1 LFVVV
6 ANVRRFL
13 ESAAA
18 LAKTH
23 DQSNFFL
30 RTAIQTL
37 DSSLKNLKALRGF
50 FDVRAGEW
58 RAVLAMSGAS
68 FLVTTAFVIFRP
80 VRNALF
86 LEKLDAAQLP
96 YVFILVAMIAGS
108 IGLQY
113 ARYSTRASLKRLV
126 NTAALVI
133 VFNLALFWWLFQAY
147 QGSRFMPYLFY
158 IWVSLYGVIAPS
170 QVWLQCNLIFDSR
183 QAKRLFAIVGSGA
196 ILGGIVGGYLTTLY
210 ITNFDGRAI
219 DLLWVCAAIQ
229 IGTLTLQNLAG
240 WGESELP
247 SGNPAGTRAGD
258 TEGAGSVFKL
268 IAQSRYLQL
277 IIGTIALMSIVT
289 TIVDYQFSAIVQAD
303 PALAPNGVP
312 DGDKMASFFGFWFAN
327 FSMISLVL
335 QLALTGFLLR
345 RFGVALALAI
355 LPAGFFLAS
364 IFVFI
369 APVLWAALLL
379 KGVEGCFRYSAFKS
393 ALETLFVPVNPQV
406 KNQTK
411 PFIDT
416 VADRLPVGLAGLLL
430 LMLATGPL
438 KGPRGAS
445 VLNLFLIAGWLF
457 VVWRMRQ
464 AYVNEFRLGLEKRTL
479 IIASSDLLGSEAAA
493 RTMIFETMQ
502 SQDERVILHALAQTE
517 EAKDP
522 SLVNY
527 FASLLN
533 HPSPQVVS
541 ASLRNLRRHH
551 GSQVL
556 QAAENLAKNASPE
569 IRREA
574 LQYLLD
580 QAPDKLGQLRRLL
593 NEADPQLRAVAI
605 ALALSG
611 DIPGAEAAL
620 NDELVDSLF
629 ELPTDEAEMARRALA
644 RSLGRREMPHRRSD
658 LPRLLRD
665 PKTSVASAAMIAA
678 GRLQLLEHVPLLL
691 NGLENRHTRY
701 AARTALALCR
711 EKVVPRLSEILN
723 DANQPLAARARIPK
737 ILGMIPTRSAVDNL
751 LAAFTGAENLLK
763 AQILYALDDLRRAA
777 PRDDLKFPVDKIIE
791 ILLEEAGNAFR
802 LAAISRT
809 LALHRASNEQT
820 TAGRAGKLLR
830 RALREQWEQRRRWV
844 VLLLG
849 LLYNREDMDGVYR
862 GLRSTQP
869 RVRAHAIEF
878 LDNLLKG
885 EIKSYVFP
893 LIDDIALENVADE
906 GEKLLQLKIQNA
918 EQAYAVLFGLNHP
931 WLSACA
937 LHALAE
943 AKTADRAL
951 IEKFKN
957 SPHRLIYEAAEWLE
971 QSLAGVA

>member
-1 LFVVV
+1 MDSLLKNFKVLPG
-6 ANVRRFL
+6 FL
-13 ESAAA
+13 E
-18 LAKTH
+18 
-23 DQSNFFL
+23 
-30 RTAIQTL
+30 
-37 DSSLKNLKALRGF
+37 
-50 FDVRAGEW
+50 VRAGEW

-80 VRNALF
+80 MRNALF

-96 YVFILVAMIAGS
+96 YVFILVAFIAGS

-113 ARYSTRASLKRLV
+113 ARYSARASLKRLT
-126 NTAALVI
+126 NTATFVI
-133 VFNLALFWWLFQAY
+133 VFNLALFWWLFQMHQLGRA
-147 QGSRFMPYLFY
+147 MPYLFY

-170 QVWLQCNLIFDSR
+170 QVWLQCNHIFDSR

-210 ITNFDGRAI
+210 ITNFGGRAI
-219 DLLWVCAAIQ
+219 DLLWVCAALQ
-229 IGTLTLQNLAG
+229 IGTLALQNLAG
-240 WGESELP
+240 WGEAAIRR
-247 SGNPAGTRAGD
+247 GNPTGTRADD
-258 TEGAGSVFKL
+258 TDGPGSVFKL

-277 IIGTIALMSIVT
+277 IIGTIALMSMVT

-303 PALAPNGVP
+303 PALAPNGIP

-327 FSMISLVL
+327 FSMISLGL

-345 RFGVALALAI
+345 RFGVAVALAI

-369 APVLWAALLL
+369 APVLWTGLLL
-379 KGVEGCFRYSAFKS
+379 KGVEGCFRYSTFKS

-416 VADRLPVGLAGLLL
+416 VADRLPVGLAGLMLL
-430 LMLATGPL
+430 ILASGPL

-445 VLNLFLIAGWLF
+445 LLNLFLVVAWLF

-464 AYVNEFRLGLEKRTL
+464 AYVNELRLGLEKRTL
-479 IIASSDLLGSEAAA
+479 IVASSDLLGSEAAA

-502 SQDERVILHALAQTE
+502 SRDERVVLHALAQTE
-517 EAKDP
+517 EAKEP

-527 FASLLN
+527 FTSLLH

-551 GSQVL
+551 GPQIL
-556 QAAENLAKNASPE
+556 QAAENLAKSASPE

-574 LQYLLD
+574 LQYLLE
-580 QAPDKLGQLRRLL
+580 QAPDKLGLLRRLL
-593 NEADPQLRAVAI
+593 NEADPQLRAVTI

-611 DIPGAEAAL
+611 DVPGAEAAL
-620 NDELVDSLF
+620 DEAMLDSLF
-629 ELPTDEAEMARRALA
+629 EQTTEEAEMARRALA
-644 RSLGRREMPHRRSD
+644 RSLGRREMPHRLAD

-665 PKTSVASAAMIAA
+665 PKASVVSAAMIAA
-678 GRLQLLEHVPLLL
+678 GRLQLLEHVPLVL

-701 AARTALALCR
+701 AARTALALCG

-723 DANQPLAARARIPK
+723 DDTQPFAVRARIPK
-737 ILGMIPTRSAVDNL
+737 ILGMIATRSAVDNL
-751 LAAFTGAENLLK
+751 LAAFPRAENLLK
-763 AQILYALDDLRRAA
+763 AQILHALDDLRRAA
-777 PRDDLKFPVDKIIE
+777 PRESLKFPADKITE
-791 ILLEEAGNAFR
+791 LLRAEAGQAFR
-802 LAAISRT
+802 LAAIART
-809 LALHRASNEQT
+809 LAVDRAANGQ
-820 TAGRAGKLLR
+820 AFDGRAGKLLQR
-830 RALREQWEQRRRWV
+830 TLREQWEQRRRWV

-869 RVRAHAIEF
+869 RIRAHAIEF

-885 EIKSYVFP
+885 ETKSYVFP
-893 LIDDIALENVADE
+893 LIDDIALENVATE

-918 EQAYAVLFGLNHP
+918 NQAYAALFELNHP

-937 LHALAE
+937 IHALAE
-943 AKTADRAL
+943 AETLDRSL
-951 IEKFKN
+951 IKKFKD
-957 SPHRLIYEAAEWLE
+957 SSHTMIREAAASVL
-971 QSLAGVA
+971 QSLTSKENGTKS

>member
-1 LFVVV
+1 M
-6 ANVRRFL
+6 ANPTL
-13 ESAAA
+13 SY
-18 LAKTH
+18 
-23 DQSNFFL
+23 
-30 RTAIQTL
+30 TATIQTL
-37 DSSLKNLKALRGF
+37 TSFFKRLKGFRGF

-96 YVFILVAMIAGS
+96 YVFILVAIIAGG
-108 IGLQY
+108 IGLLY
-113 ARYSTRASLKRLV
+113 ARYSTRASLKRLSL
-126 NTAALVI
+126 TAAIVI
-133 VFNLALFWWLFQAY
+133 VASLALFWWLFRTHQL
-147 QGSRFMPYLFY
+147 SRSMPYVFY
-158 IWVSLYGVIAPS
+158 IWVSLFGVIAPS
-170 QVWLQCNLIFDSR
+170 QVWLQCNHIFDSR

-196 ILGGIVGGYLTTLY
+196 IIGGIVGGYLTTLY
-210 ITNFDGRAI
+210 IDNFGGRVI

-229 IGTLTLQNLAG
+229 IGTLALQNLAG
-240 WGESELP
+240 WGEAQIWR
-247 SGNPAGTRAGD
+247 GNPASRDDEDRPA
-258 TEGAGSVFKL
+258 SVFQL

-289 TIVDYQFSAIVQAD
+289 TIVDYQFSAIVQTD
-303 PALAPNGVP
+303 PELAPNGVP

-345 RFGVALALAI
+345 RFGVATALAL

-369 APVLWAALLL
+369 APVLWTGLML
-379 KGVEGCFRYSAFKS
+379 KGVEGCFRYSTFKS
-393 ALETLFVPVNPQV
+393 SLETLFVPVNPKV

-430 LMLATGPL
+430 LTLAGGPL
-438 KGPRGAS
+438 QGPGGAS

-457 VVWRMRQ
+457 LVWRLRQ

-479 IIASSDLLGSEAAA
+479 IVASSDLLGSEAAA

-502 SQDERVILHALAQTE
+502 NKDERVVLHALAQTE
-517 EAKDP
+517 EAKEP
-522 SLVNY
+522 SLVSY
-527 FASLLN
+527 FTSLLD

-551 GSQVL
+551 GPQVL
-556 QAAENLAKNASPE
+556 QAAENLARSASPE

-574 LQYLLD
+574 LRHLIE
-580 QAPDKLGQLRRLL
+580 QAPDKLEQLRRLL
-593 NEADPQLRAVAI
+593 AEADPQLRAVTM

-611 DIPGAEAAL
+611 DLPEAGAAL
-620 NDELVDSLF
+620 DDALLDSLF
-629 ELPTDEAEMARRALA
+629 EQSTEEAEMARRALA
-644 RSLGRREMPHRRSD
+644 RSLGRLEMPHRRGD

-665 PKTSVASAAMIAA
+665 PKASVVSAAMIAA
-678 GRLQLLEHVPLLL
+678 ARLRLLEHVPLLL
-691 NGLENRHTRY
+691 NGLDSPHTRH
-701 AARTALALCR
+701 AARTALALCG
-711 EKVVPRLSEILN
+711 ENVMPRLSEILN
-723 DANQPLAARARIPK
+723 DAKQPLAARARIPK
-737 ILGMIPTRSAVDNL
+737 ILGMISTRTAVDNL
-751 LAAFTGAENLLK
+751 LAAFPNAENLLK

-777 PRDDLKFPVDKIIE
+777 PRENLKFPADKITE
-791 ILLEEAGNAFR
+791 ILLDEAGHAFR

-809 LALHRASNEQT
+809 LAADRASN
-820 TAGRAGKLLR
+820 GRALEGQAGKLLLR
-830 RALREQWEQRRRWV
+830 TLREQWEQRRRWV

-849 LLYNREDMDGVYR
+849 LLYDREDMDGVYR

-878 LDNLLKG
+878 LDNLVKG
-885 EIKSYVFP
+885 EAKSYVFP

-918 EQAYAVLFGLNHP
+918 EQAYAALFDLNHP

-943 AKTADRAL
+943 AKTVDRSL
-951 IEKFKN
+951 IEKFKDN
-957 SPHRLIYEAAEWLE
+957 SHPLVCEAVEWLQ
-971 QSLAGVA
+971 QSLRTRKEDGAES

>member
-1 LFVVV
+1 M
-6 ANVRRFL
+6 AN
-13 ESAAA
+13 STSSHAA
-18 LAKTH
+18 TM
-23 DQSNFFL
+23 
-30 RTAIQTL
+30 QTL
-37 DSSLKNLKALRGF
+37 TSFLKSLKGFQGF
-50 FDVRAGEW
+50 FDVRPGEW

-86 LEKLDAAQLP
+86 LEKLNAAQLP
-96 YVFILVAMIAGS
+96 YVFILVAIIAGG
-108 IGLQY
+108 IGLLY
-113 ARYSTRASLKRLV
+113 ARYSARASLKRLTI
-126 NTAALVI
+126 TAAIVI
-133 VFNLALFWWLFQAY
+133 VASLALFWWLFQTHWLNR
-147 QGSRFMPYLFY
+147 SMPYVFY
-158 IWVSLYGVIAPS
+158 IWVSLFGVIVPS
-170 QVWLQCNLIFDSR
+170 QVWLQCNHIFDSR

-196 ILGGIVGGYLTTLY
+196 ILGGIAGGYLTKLY
-210 ITNFDGRAI
+210 IDNFGGRAI
-219 DLLWVCAAIQ
+219 DLLWACAAIQ
-229 IGTLTLQNLAG
+229 LGTLALQNLAG
-240 WGESELP
+240 WGEAQIWLRSP
-247 SGNPAGTRAGD
+247 FGRGNPASRDDEDRPA
-258 TEGAGSVFKL
+258 SVFQL
-268 IAQSRYLQL
+268 IAQSSYLQL
-277 IIGTIALMSIVT
+277 IIGAIALMSLVT

-303 PALAPNGVP
+303 PELAPNGVP

-345 RFGVALALAI
+345 RFGVATALAI

-369 APVLWAALLL
+369 APVLWTGLML
-379 KGVEGCFRYSAFKS
+379 KGVEGCFRYSTFKS
-393 ALETLFVPVNPQV
+393 SLETLFVPVNPKV

-416 VADRLPVGLAGLLL
+416 VADRLPVGLAGVLLL
-430 LMLATGPL
+430 TLADGPL
-438 KGPRGAS
+438 KGPGGAS
-445 VLNLFLIAGWLF
+445 VLNLFFVAVWLF
-457 VVWRMRQ
+457 LVWRLRR

-479 IIASSDLLGSEAAA
+479 IVASSDLLGSEAAS

-502 SQDERVILHALAQTE
+502 SRDERVVLHALAQTE
-517 EAKDP
+517 DAKEP

-527 FASLLN
+527 FTSLLS

-551 GSQVL
+551 GPEVL
-556 QAAENLAKNASPE
+556 QAAENLARSASPE

-574 LQYLLD
+574 LHYLLE
-580 QAPDKLGQLRRLL
+580 QAPDKLEQLRRLL
-593 NEADPQLRAVAI
+593 AEADPQLRAVTV

-620 NDELVDSLF
+620 DEGMLDGLF
-629 ELPTDEAEMARRALA
+629 EQATEEAEMARRALA
-644 RSLGRREMPHRRSD
+644 RSLGRLEMLHRRAD

-665 PKTSVASAAMIAA
+665 PKASVVSAAMIAA
-678 GRLQLLEHVPLLL
+678 ARLRLLEHVPLLL
-691 NGLENRHTRY
+691 NGLEKPHTRH
-701 AARTALALCR
+701 AARAALALFG
-711 EKVVPRLSEILN
+711 ENVLPHLSKILN
-723 DANQPLAARARIPK
+723 DPTQALAARARIPK
-737 ILGMIPTRSAVDNL
+737 ILGMIATRSSVDNL
-751 LAAFTGAENLLK
+751 LAAFPNAENLLK

-777 PRDDLKFPVDKIIE
+777 PRENLKFPADKITE
-791 ILLEEAGNAFR
+791 ILLDEAGHAFR

-809 LALHRASNEQT
+809 LAANRASNGQALEGR
-820 TAGRAGKLLR
+820 ASEGRAGKLLLR
-830 RALREQWEQRRRWV
+830 TLREQWEQRRRWV

-849 LLYNREDMDGVYR
+849 LLYDREDMDGVYR

-885 EIKSYVFP
+885 EAKSYVFP

-906 GEKLLQLKIQNA
+906 GEKLLALKIQSA
-918 EQAYAVLFGLNHP
+918 EQAYAALFDLNHS

-937 LHALAE
+937 LRALAE
-943 AKTADRAL
+943 TKTVDRTL

-957 SPHRLIYEAAEWLE
+957 SSHPLMCEEAEWLQ
-971 QSLAGVA
+971 QSLTRKEDGVES

>member
-1 LFVVV
+1 M
-6 ANVRRFL
+6 AN
-13 ESAAA
+13 S
-18 LAKTH
+18 T
-23 DQSNFFL
+23 SSY
-30 RTAIQTL
+30 TATLQTL
-37 DSSLKNLKALRGF
+37 TSFFKNLKGLRGF

-58 RAVLAMSGAS
+58 HAVLAMSGAS

-96 YVFILVAMIAGS
+96 YVFILVAIVAGG
-108 IGLQY
+108 IGLMY
-113 ARYSTRASLKRLV
+113 ARYSTRASLKRLTI
-126 NTAALVI
+126 TAAIVI
-133 VFNLALFWWLFQAY
+133 VASLALFWWLFQTS
-147 QGSRFMPYLFY
+147 QLSRSMPYLFY

-170 QVWLQCNLIFDSR
+170 QVWLQCNHIFNSR

-196 ILGGIVGGYLTTLY
+196 IIGGIVGGYLTTLY
-210 ITNFDGRAI
+210 IDNFGGRVI

-229 IGTLTLQNLAG
+229 IGALALQNLAG
-240 WGESELP
+240 WGEAQAWR
-247 SGNPAGTRAGD
+247 GNQTEDEDRPA
-258 TEGAGSVFKL
+258 SVFQL

-277 IIGTIALMSIVT
+277 IIGAIALMSIVT
-289 TIVDYQFSAIVQAD
+289 TIVDYQFSAIVQND
-303 PALAPNGVP
+303 PELAPNGVP

-345 RFGVALALAI
+345 RFGIATALAI
-355 LPAGFFLAS
+355 LPIGFFLSS

-369 APVLWAALLL
+369 TPVLWTALLL
-379 KGVEGCFRYSAFKS
+379 KGVEGCFRYSTFKS
-393 ALETLFVPVNPQV
+393 SLETLFVPVNPKV

-416 VADRLPVGLAGLLL
+416 VADRLPVGLAGVLLL
-430 LMLATGPL
+430 TLADGPL
-438 KGPRGAS
+438 QGPGGAS
-445 VLNLFLIAGWLF
+445 VLNLFFVAVWLF
-457 VVWRMRQ
+457 LVWRLRQ

-479 IIASSDLLGSEAAA
+479 IVASSDLLGSEAAA

-502 SQDERVILHALAQTE
+502 SQDERVVLHALAQTE
-517 EAKDP
+517 DAKEP
-522 SLVNY
+522 SLVSY
-527 FASLLN
+527 FTSLLN

-551 GSQVL
+551 GPQFL
-556 QAAENLAKNASPE
+556 QAAENLAKSASPE

-574 LQYLLD
+574 LQYLLE
-580 QAPDKLGQLRRLL
+580 QAPDKLEQLRRLL
-593 NEADPQLRAVAI
+593 AEANPQLRAVTM

-620 NDELVDSLF
+620 DEAMLDSLF
-629 ELPTDEAEMARRALA
+629 EQTTEEAEMARRALA
-644 RSLGRREMPHRRSD
+644 RSLGRLEMPHRRSD

-665 PKTSVASAAMIAA
+665 PKASVVSAAMIAA
-678 GRLQLLEHVPLLL
+678 ARLRLLEHIPLFL
-691 NGLENRHTRY
+691 NGLDNANTRH
-701 AARTALALCR
+701 AARAALALCG
-711 EKVVPRLSEILN
+711 ENVVPHLSEILN
-723 DANQPLAARARIPK
+723 DQAQAFTARARIPK
-737 ILGMIPTRSAVDNL
+737 ILGMISTRSAVDNL
-751 LAAFTGAENLLK
+751 LAAFPNAENLLK
-763 AQILYALDDLRRAA
+763 TQILYALDDLRRAA
-777 PRDDLKFPVDKIIE
+777 PRENLKFPAEKITE
-791 ILLEEAGNAFR
+791 ILLAEAGQAFR

-809 LALHRASNEQT
+809 LAADLANRASN
-820 TAGRAGKLLR
+820 GRALEGRAEKLLR
-830 RALREQWEQRRRWV
+830 RTLREQWEQRRRWV

-849 LLYNREDMDGVYR
+849 LLYDREDMDGVYR

-885 EIKSYVFP
+885 EAKNHVFP

-918 EQAYAVLFGLNHP
+918 EQAYAALFDLNHP

-943 AKTADRAL
+943 AKTVDRSL

-957 SPHRLIYEAAEWLE
+957 SSHPLMCEAAEWLQ
-971 QSLAGVA
+971 QSLTRKKDGVES